1 MNMLF
6 RKIKVYIRHLLIVV
20 DYKLGGNG
28 STQDHAS
35 GWNK

>member
-1 MNMLF
+1 MNMF
-6 RKIKVYIRHLLIVV
+6 FNKIKVYIRRLLIVA

-28 STQDHAS
+28 STQEHAS